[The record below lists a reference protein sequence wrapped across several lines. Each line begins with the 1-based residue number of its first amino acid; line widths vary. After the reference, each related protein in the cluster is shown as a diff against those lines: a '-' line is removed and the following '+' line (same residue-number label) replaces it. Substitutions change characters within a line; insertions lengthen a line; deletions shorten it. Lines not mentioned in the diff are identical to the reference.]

1 MPIFLHLDC
10 KTFVHSFTNASCI
23 IMFYVIPE
31 PYTIRAARIHLSRVL
46 DLLRAPGPQD
56 ALREGRSPSVL
67 ETITHTQ
74 ATGTHT
80 LNAPPNPHKL
90 EPQYNRG
97 LQHKRKKTL
106 NVC

>member
-1 MPIFLHLDC
+1 
-10 KTFVHSFTNASCI
+10 
-23 IMFYVIPE
+23 MFYIIPE
-31 PYTIRAARIHLSRVL
+31 PYTVRAARIHLARVL

-80 LNAPPNPHKL
+80 LNAPLILYKL
-90 EPQYNRG
+90 GSKYNRG
-97 LQHKRKKTL
+97 MQREGVKP
-106 NVC
+106 

>member
-1 MPIFLHLDC
+1 
-10 KTFVHSFTNASCI
+10 
-23 IMFYVIPE
+23 MFYIIPE
-31 PYTIRAARIHLSRVL
+31 PYTVRAAQIHLARVL

-80 LNAPPNPHKL
+80 LNAPLILYKL
-90 EPQYNRG
+90 GSKYNRG
-97 LQHKRKKTL
+97 MQRKGVKP
-106 NVC
+106 

>member
-1 MPIFLHLDC
+1 
-10 KTFVHSFTNASCI
+10 
-23 IMFYVIPE
+23 MFYIIPE
-31 PYTIRAARIHLSRVL
+31 PYTIHAARIHLARVL

-80 LNAPPNPHKL
+80 LNAPLILYKL
-90 EPQYNRG
+90 ASQYNRG
-97 LQHKRKKTL
+97 MQCKRVKP
-106 NVC
+106 